1 MARVRRQ
8 ADPMGWKSIRR
19 SVLSTGMALVLGVSL
34 LLSPAA
40 AQCAYAVRPSTDPFA
55 GLPAFDYTGLGSA
68 TPSDQAKKGWVVKG
82 KHKYYYRHGM
92 KLIGKQQIGK
102 SYYFFD
108 SAGRMRAG
116 KATLKGVTYYLS
128 QNGKME
134 AYVKKGVFYKPT
146 GKKMSSDEKKDYQAQ
161 LKARSLVDRLTTS
174 RMSKS
179 QKLRACYDWIAKAPY
194 HIYHRFKNVKG
205 WSSDFAN
212 DHFIRR
218 FQGRRCSDCNADAAA
233 LGYFAL
239 AIGYKDVRVHINK
252 KSHGFTQI
260 EGKFYDPYYAK
271 NRGLSQYYGVRRG
284 WSKKYTAKLLVPSAS
299 NNYTTVKYL
308 GKKPKATKSSAK
320 ASSKRGL
327 VKEKGSYVYYANGKK
342 VKNAWKTVGK
352 NKYYFNK
359 SGNAVTGPASIKGV
373 YYVFSSTGKLQKGT
387 GVRVVK
393 VNGEKYRVSPS
404 GKAKPGWD
412 EKSDK
417 KVLYLRNGRMATGL
431 SVYKDQL
438 YWFGASGAYDAAKT
452 KSIRAAAVPS
462 QDASAFVDLI
472 GKPLGQQS
480 SPSCHPLVE
489 EMGGG
494 DDVTYLF
501 KNAKVVLFR
510 APDGR
515 MFYESCDYNA

>member
-1 MARVRRQ
+1 MGQKNMRQ
-8 ADPMGWKSIRR
+8 
-19 SVLSTGMALVLGVSL
+19 SVLSAGMAFVLGASL

-40 AQCAYAVRPSTDPFA
+40 AQCAYATPPSANTFA
-55 GLPAFDYTGLGSA
+55 GLSGYGQVGSGSA
-68 TPSDQAKKGWVVKG
+68 LSSNSAKTGWVVKG

-102 SYYFFD
+102 NYYFFD
-108 SAGRMRAG
+108 SAGRMRTG
-116 KATLKGVTYYLS
+116 KTTLQGITYYLS

-134 AYVKKGVFYKPT
+134 AYAKKGVFYKPT
-146 GKKMSSDEKKDYQAQ
+146 GKKMSLDEKKDYKAQ
-161 LKARSLVDRLTTS
+161 LKARSIVDRLTTS

-179 QKLRACYDWIAKAPY
+179 QKLRACYNWIAKTPY
-194 HIYHRFKNVKG
+194 HIYHRFKNVRD

-212 DHFIRR
+212 DHFIRK

-233 LGYFAL
+233 FGYLAL

-252 KSHGFTQI
+252 KRHGFTQI
-260 EGKFYDPYYAK
+260 DGRFYDPYCAK
-271 NRGLSQYYGVRRG
+271 KRSFSQYYGVRRG

-308 GKKPKATKSSAK
+308 GKKPKATKSS
-320 ASSKRGL
+320 SKVSGKQGL
-327 VKEKGSYVYYANGKK
+327 MKEKGSYVYYANGKK
-342 VKNAWKTVGK
+342 VKSAWKAVGK
-352 NKYYFNK
+352 SKYYFNK
-359 SGNAVTGPASIKGV
+359 KGNAVTGSVSIKGT
-373 YYVFSSTGKLQKGT
+373 YYVFSGTGKLQKGS
-387 GVRVVK
+387 GVRAVK
-393 VNGEKYRVSPS
+393 VDGEKYRVSAS

-412 EKSDK
+412 EKNGK

-431 SVYKDQL
+431 SVYKDEL
-438 YWFGASGAYDAAKT
+438 YWFDETGAYDQEKT
-452 KSIRAAAVPS
+452 RSVRAAAVPD
-462 QDASAFVDLI
+462 QDAAELIELI
-472 GKPLGQQS
+472 GKPLKQQAS
-480 SPSCHPLVE
+480 LSCHPLVE

-510 APDGR
+510 APGGR